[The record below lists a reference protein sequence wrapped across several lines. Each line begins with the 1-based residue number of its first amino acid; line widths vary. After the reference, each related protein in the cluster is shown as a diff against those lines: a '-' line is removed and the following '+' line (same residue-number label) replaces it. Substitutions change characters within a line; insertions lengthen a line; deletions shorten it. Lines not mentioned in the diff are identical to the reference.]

1 MDKELA
7 EIFPESENN
16 ARFADKLAK
25 VWLKDGQ
32 EQWLL
37 IHTEVQ
43 GQNTGDFAR
52 RMFVYLCR
60 ILDRY
65 GHPVT
70 ALAILTDNSK
80 DWSPS
85 EFRYSFMGTELTY
98 RYNLYKLAHTD
109 PKALHASKNLFSI
122 AIETAF
128 EALQR
133 ERPDEELLQIKAR
146 LVRKL
151 FQQGAAQEKIRRLLG
166 FIKYY
171 TSFEKPELTHNFD
184 RQIES
189 FTKNGESMG
198 IIEAIQEAH
207 RQEGIKIGM
216 EKGME
221 TTHFT
226 IIQNML
232 ARGFD
237 KTTIQDILGVDIAL
251 VEKAEKALKKKN
263 EGNYTQ
269 IKEDLNLPV
278 GKAGISLIDLHD
290 FQRIASTVRSKPPC
304 QTLYSGACPAK

>member
-32 EQWLL
+32 KQWFL
-37 IHTEVQ
+37 IHTELQ

-52 RMFVYLCR
+52 RMFVYFYR

-85 EFRYSFMGTELTY
+85 EFRYSLMGTELTY
-98 RYNLYKLAHTD
+98 RYNLYRLAHTD
-109 PKALHASKNLFSI
+109 PKALHTSKNLFSI

-133 ERPDEELLQIKAR
+133 ERPDEELLQIKVR

-151 FQQGAAQEKIRRLLG
+151 FQQGVAQEKIRRLLG
-166 FIKYY
+166 FIKYH
-171 TSFEKPELTHNFD
+171 TSFEKPEFIHNFD

-189 FTKNGESMG
+189 FTKNRESMG
-198 IIEAIQEAH
+198 IIEAIQEAY

-221 TTHFT
+221 ITHFT
-226 IIQNML
+226 IIQSML

-237 KTTIQDILGVDIAL
+237 KTTIHDILGVDIAL

-263 EGNYTQ
+263 EGN
-269 IKEDLNLPV
+269 
-278 GKAGISLIDLHD
+278 
-290 FQRIASTVRSKPPC
+290 
-304 QTLYSGACPAK
+304 